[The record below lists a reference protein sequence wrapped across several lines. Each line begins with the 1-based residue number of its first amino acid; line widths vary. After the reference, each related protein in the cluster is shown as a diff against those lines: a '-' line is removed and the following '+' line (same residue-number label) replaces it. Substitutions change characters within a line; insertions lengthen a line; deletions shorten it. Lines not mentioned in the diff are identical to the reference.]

1 MPDLDS
7 ILSGYPVLDLLKPDL
22 ELEHRNDGLWVK
34 DRIRKSWLKLTPE
47 EWVRQH
53 AIYWLIKITEFPEGL
68 LSIERSFS
76 NRSLQRADIVGFGR
90 NGNPFLLVECKAAYE
105 PINSETARQA
115 LQYNKEVKAPFVWL
129 TNGLSHTVLGI
140 LENGHFEP
148 IQKLPKFE
156 EMADYKIK
164 KD

>member
-1 MPDLDS
+1 
-7 ILSGYPVLDLLKPDL
+7 
-22 ELEHRNDGLWVK
+22 
-34 DRIRKSWLKLTPE
+34 
-47 EWVRQH
+47 
-53 AIYWLIKITEFPEGL
+53 
-68 LSIERSFS
+68 
-76 NRSLQRADIVGFGR
+76 
-90 NGNPFLLVECKAAYE
+90 
-105 PINSETARQA
+105 
-115 LQYNKEVKAPFVWL
+115 VKAPFVWL